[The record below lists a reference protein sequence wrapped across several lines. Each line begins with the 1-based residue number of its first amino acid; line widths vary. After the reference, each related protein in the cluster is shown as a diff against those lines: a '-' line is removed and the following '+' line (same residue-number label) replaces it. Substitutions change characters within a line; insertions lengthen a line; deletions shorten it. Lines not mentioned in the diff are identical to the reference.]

1 MSDLIDWLIVV
12 VVNVFFTC
20 SVHSTD
26 RRSVNFTTH
35 VPRRQ
40 LQLNGET
47 IVVRA
52 TNNYEKLRLCLTFPK
67 PVNNTSEEIK
77 KFLKAEVLYSLQKSQ
92 GSLLPLVDT
101 KQYQGPSRFEYKVRW
116 FSQSNFIFSDM
127 RVEVGSQVRS
137 LFSCPMNLEWLI
149 YILSYVM
156 HNIIL
161 NWVT

>member
-1 MSDLIDWLIVV
+1 M
-12 VVNVFFTC
+12 C
-20 SVHSTD
+20 SLHALFINSTD
-26 RRSVNFTTH
+26 RRSVNLTTH
-35 VPRRQ
+35 VPERQ
-40 LQLNGET
+40 LQFNGEP
-47 IVVRA
+47 ILVRA
-52 TNNYEKLRLCLTFPK
+52 TNNYKKLRVCLTFPE
-67 PVNNTSEEIK
+67 PVLNTSEEIK
-77 KFLKAEVLYSLQKSQ
+77 NSLKAEILYSLQMSQ